1 LRPFIWIKGANAM
14 DKIFRLRSNMEFKR
28 VYSGGKNYWNR
39 NLVLYVKKNNVGN
52 TRVGYSITKKIGN
65 SVVRNKIRRRM
76 KEIYRLNFS
85 SIRGNYDLIFIPK
98 KNVVDI
104 SYKELESAM
113 LHILKLAGVFISQSD
128 SNG

>member
-1 LRPFIWIKGANAM
+1 MN
-14 DKIFRLRSNMEFKR
+14 KIYRLRSNMEFKK

-39 NLVLYVKKNNVGN
+39 NLVLYVKKNDIGN

-65 SVVRNKIRRRM
+65 AVVRNKIRRRM

-85 SIRGNYDLIFIPK
+85 NIKNNYDLIFIPK
-98 KNVVDI
+98 KNTVDI

-113 LHILKLAGVFISQSD
+113 LHILKLANMLEDKRD

>member
-1 LRPFIWIKGANAM
+1 MN
-14 DKIFRLRSNMEFKR
+14 KIYRLRSNMEFRK

-65 SVVRNKIRRRM
+65 SVTRNKIRRRM
-76 KEIYRLNFS
+76 KEIYRLNFHNIKS
-85 SIRGNYDLIFIPK
+85 DYDLIFIPK
-98 KNVVDI
+98 KNTVDI

-113 LHILKLAGVFISQSD
+113 LHILKLANILLDKRD